1 MAILDWP
8 GHLRPSSMSWTLL
21 SSGSMFESV
30 FNKATQTVTF
40 PGSKWKVSMNFQD
53 LDDFDSRLLESI
65 IVDLDGMGGR
75 IRMGDFGRYGVPP
88 QGTPIISGANQTGK
102 SINTAGWLP
111 DRMILARG
119 QYLTIGDEMKMVLND
134 AWSDEQGFAT
144 IRIGPMLRVSP
155 AAGAPIEVQSPRGI
169 FMLTENE
176 NGVDRKPAFS
186 NDFNLSFM
194 EYIE

>member
-8 GHLRPSSMSWTLL
+8 ENLRPSSMNWTLS

-30 FNKATQTVTF
+30 FNKSTQTVTF
-40 PGSKWKVSMNFQD
+40 PGSKWKVSMSFQD
-53 LDDFDSRLLESI
+53 LDDFESRLLESI

-75 IRMGDFGRYGVPP
+75 IRLGDFGRCGVPA
-88 QGTPIISGANQTGK
+88 QGTPIVSGANQTGK
-102 SINTAGWLP
+102 SILTAGWLP
-111 DRMILARG
+111 GRMILARG
-119 QYLTIGDEMKMVLND
+119 QYLTIADEMKMVLTD
-134 AWSDEQGFAT
+134 AWSDESGFAT
-144 IRIGPMLRVSP
+144 IRIGPMLRISP

-176 NGVDRKPAFS
+176 NGVARKPAFS